1 MNWSAIMFARKCARR
16 CRHDGSKEEE
26 EEKREAEGG
35 GARAASAPTLP
46 RTGARA
52 GAARGELVGALQ
64 ALGLARL
71 VVRARVGRRGDV
83 GEASG
88 RACARRRGAHHSL
101 PTPAADE
108 SRLRTRPHG

>member
-26 EEKREAEGG
+26 EEEREAEGG

-52 GAARGELVGALQ
+52 GAARGELVAALQ

-71 VVRARVGRRGDV
+71 AVCARLGRGGDV

-88 RACARRRGAHHSL
+88 RACARRGGARHSL
-101 PTPAADE
+101 SSPAGE
-108 SRLRTRPHG
+108 E